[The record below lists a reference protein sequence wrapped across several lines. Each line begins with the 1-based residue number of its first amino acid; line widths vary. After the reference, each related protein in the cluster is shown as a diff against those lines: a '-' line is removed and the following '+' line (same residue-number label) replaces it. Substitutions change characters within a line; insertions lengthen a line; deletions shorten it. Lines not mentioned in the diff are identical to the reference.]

1 MQDDAARNA
10 YILGH
15 TDTEK
20 VRLTQQDRH
29 FNLAMGGLLAEQD
42 ESVLLTARHILDVA
56 CGPGGWALDLAQ
68 QCPDIQV
75 VGVDIDERM
84 IEYAN
89 TMARASKLDNALFR
103 VMDATKPLAFPDGSF
118 DLVNAR
124 FLVGFLTQE
133 QWPPVIE
140 ELVRVCRSGGIV
152 RLIES
157 EWGGSSSPSYEQS
170 LNFTILAMQ
179 RVGQGFSVDGRH
191 VGITPHIRHFLLQA
205 GCMDV
210 QEVAYALDFSA
221 GTPMQKLV
229 CDDLWVAQ
237 KLLQP
242 FHVGMGVAT
251 QEEVDRLYEQI
262 PAEMLSDDFYGSLY
276 MVTAWGSKP

>member
-75 VGVDIDERM
+75 VGVDIDEGM

-262 PAEMLSDDFYGSLY
+262 PTEMLSDDFYGSLY